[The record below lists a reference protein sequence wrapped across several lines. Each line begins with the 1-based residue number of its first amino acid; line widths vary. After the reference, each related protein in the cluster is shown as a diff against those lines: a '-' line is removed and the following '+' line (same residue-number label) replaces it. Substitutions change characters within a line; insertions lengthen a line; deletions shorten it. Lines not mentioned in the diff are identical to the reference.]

1 MVSAWLRCRPLRALP
16 VLRPGR
22 HLLPEVEERRWL
34 DDTASPPRPAV
45 RSPGSARSPRWRR
58 LRWASWGPRRRPSR
72 RRRPRRRSSGPPP
85 GDKLAHC
92 ESTGNWD
99 ADTGNG
105 FKGGLQFTPS
115 TWKEFG
121 GRKYAPSAEQAT
133 KAQQIEIAKK
143 VQDEQGWKA
152 WPACTEKL
160 GWR

>member
-1 MVSAWLRCRPLRALP
+1 MAGRHRKPTETGRKVARVSAFAAVAAAPLGVVGTAAAAESASSAAP
-16 VLRPGR
+16 S
-22 HLLPEVEERRWL
+22 VE
-34 DDTASPPRPAV
+34 
-45 RSPGSARSPRWRR
+45 RSATWE
-58 LRWASWGPRRRPSR
+58 
-72 RRRPRRRSSGPPP
+72 
-85 GDKLAHC
+85 KLAHC

-121 GRKYAPSAEQAT
+121 GRQYAPSADQAT
-133 KAQQIEIAKK
+133 KSQQIEIAKK

-152 WPACTEKL
+152 WPACTKKL

>member
-1 MVSAWLRCRPLRALP
+1 MA
-16 VLRPGR
+16 GR
-22 HLLPEVEERRWL
+22 HRKPTETGWKVARISAFAAVAAAPLGVVGTAAAAESTSSAAPSVER
-34 DDTASPPRPAV
+34 TAA
-45 RSPGSARSPRWRR
+45 WE
-58 LRWASWGPRRRPSR
+58 
-72 RRRPRRRSSGPPP
+72 
-85 GDKLAHC
+85 KLAHC

-143 VQDEQGWKA
+143 VQDEQGWTA

>member
-1 MVSAWLRCRPLRALP
+1 R
-16 VLRPGR
+16 
-22 HLLPEVEERRWL
+22 EL
-34 DDTASPPRPAV
+34 DHET
-45 RSPGSARSPRWRR
+45 
-58 LRWASWGPRRRPSR
+58 RPSDLQL
-72 RRRPRRRSSGPPP
+72 PQSAGASVQI
-85 GDKLAHC
+85 
-92 ESTGNWD
+92 
-99 ADTGNG
+99 
-105 FKGGLQFTPS
+105 KGGLQFTPS